1 MSATNSVCSLASD
14 VLPACGED
22 SKEMLSDEMDTSN
35 SLVQPCAQN
44 ICPNGGEK
52 EQNCNMGILEAPLL
66 ENVANETF
74 VLHSVPVMPSVK
86 GENAQEKNTPKKSPV
101 ALRNASVSKVKMVPS
116 VFPLRRGS
124 ESKNTCTIKAPSQ
137 RGTVLSSS
145 SELLNPLGKY
155 KNKHLL
161 FKCLSDS

>member
-1 MSATNSVCSLASD
+1 MCHLPVWSVFHYRCQEGYSSASHSYDLLFFLSSVL
-14 VLPACGED
+14 
-22 SKEMLSDEMDTSN
+22 K
-35 SLVQPCAQN
+35 Q
-44 ICPNGGEK
+44 
-52 EQNCNMGILEAPLL
+52 
-66 ENVANETF
+66 
-74 VLHSVPVMPSVK
+74 MPSVK

-145 SELLNPLGKY
+145 SGKM
-155 KNKHLL
+155 N
-161 FKCLSDS
+161 FDWDATT